1 MNSETEE
8 YIKNWLLKA
17 NEDIAVI
24 KQLSLDHP
32 EQYTGAICFH
42 AQQAVEKF
50 LKAYLIYNNKEF
62 KRVHDLD
69 YLLNLCIELDEE
81 FNDFELMNLTEFGVN
96 VRYPDD
102 LLIPS
107 VAETMLY
114 KDLAIQVK
122 IRVEREINF

>member
-1 MNSETEE
+1 M
-8 YIKNWLLKA
+8 
-17 NEDIAVI
+17 
-24 KQLSLDHP
+24 
-32 EQYTGAICFH
+32 
-42 AQQAVEKF
+42 
-50 LKAYLIYNNKEF
+50 
-62 KRVHDLD
+62 D

-81 FNDFELMNLTEFGVN
+81 FNDIELMNLTEFGVN